1 MSRSRLD
8 ILRELLEKQP
18 ADTFLRYGLAMEL
31 VSFGRTEEALA
42 EFHRIVTATPDYL
55 AAYYPMGKLLETLN
69 RKEEAGSLFR
79 KGMEVGRQK
88 GDLHTVTELQEA
100 LDGLEEG

>member
-1 MSRSRLD
+1 LD

-18 ADTFLRYGLAMEL
+18 GDTFVRYGLAMEL
-31 VSFGRTEEALA
+31 VSLGRPDEALA
-42 EFHRIVTATPDYL
+42 EFEHIVAAAPDYL

-69 RKEEAGSLFR
+69 RKEEAGSMFR

-100 LDGLEEG
+100 LDGLEAWENGA